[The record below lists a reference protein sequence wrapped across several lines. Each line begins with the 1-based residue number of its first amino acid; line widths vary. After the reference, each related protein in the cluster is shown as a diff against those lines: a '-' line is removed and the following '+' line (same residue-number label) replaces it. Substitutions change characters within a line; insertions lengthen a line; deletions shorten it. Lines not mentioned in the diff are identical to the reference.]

1 MKISL
6 YVPNNANIDDM
17 RKFLRGELGESR
29 RVKSKATRK
38 SVQSG
43 LTKIMNNLRPGV
55 SLLTDGND
63 IFVSEYDGI

>member
-6 YVPNNANIDDM
+6 HVPKTSNIDDI
-17 RKFLRGELGESR
+17 RKFLRHELGESR

-43 LTKIMNNLRPGV
+43 LTKIMNNLQPGV
-55 SLLTDGND
+55 SLLTDGTD